1 MKDIA
6 TKPAIAFGDNIQ
18 LPYASLAEA
27 LMAGIKKAE
36 NGYFLSIKTDGR
48 QVKMPWAQSLARA
61 WMIIENLKF
70 EGIAAGAALVLRLQE
85 ADEIVTCIHAGIL
98 GGYVILPM
106 TARIDQPLSPAV
118 SAEFPQIVDIDAAAF
133 QRLTRGGN
141 GRTFHSHTRHI
152 QGYTLRHSHFGY
164 YRFITIG

>member
-6 TKPAIAFGDNIQ
+6 TKPSIAFGDNIQ

-27 LMAGIKKAE
+27 LIAGIKKAE

-98 GGYVILPM
+98 GAM
-106 TARIDQPLSPAV
+106 SSCQ
-118 SAEFPQIVDIDAAAF
+118 
-133 QRLTRGGN
+133 
-141 GRTFHSHTRHI
+141 
-152 QGYTLRHSHFGY
+152 
-164 YRFITIG
+164 